1 VGGQRVTE
9 PTVGTGPK
17 PKGGGGKIFGVDR
30 KVAIYG
36 GLAAAAGIAF
46 FLWRAHKNKAA
57 AATTPAISATN
68 TGTTGTACTDANGNP
83 GSLDANGN
91 CLTVDE
97 SGSIAALQTEIG
109 NLQQSAA
116 GSGTTTTPPVTTPPD
131 TDHHDHDPTPTPT
144 TPAPATVPMANGLHT
159 TGITATS
166 ATANWNP
173 VANVANYSVHLQR
186 GGTFVGDY
194 GGIRGT
200 SYQFHGLKPKTS
212 YTWKVAAYN
221 AANPYAPWS
230 NETSTFTTT

>member
-1 VGGQRVTE
+1 MPDVD
-9 PTVGTGPK
+9 TGAPPDGK
-17 PKGGGGKIFGVDR
+17 TDGGKKILGLDR
-30 KVAIYG
+30 KTAMYA

-46 FLWRAHKNKAA
+46 FLWRAHKNKTA
-57 AATTPAISATN
+57 AATTTPASSVTN

-109 NLQQSAA
+109 NLQQAQA
-116 GSGTTTTPPVTTPPD
+116 GTGTTTTPPVTPPD
-131 TDHHDHDPTPTPT
+131 HDHDHDHGTPTPTPT
-144 TPAPATVPMANGLHT
+144 PAPAPAPVPMANGLHT
-159 TGITATS
+159 TGVTATS
-166 ATANWNP
+166 ATAAWNP
-173 VANVANYSVHLQR
+173 VANVANYSVHLQQ
-186 GGTFVGDY
+186 GSKFVGDY

-200 SYQFHGLKPKTS
+200 TYQFHNLKPKTS

-230 NETSTFTTT
+230 NETSTFTTK